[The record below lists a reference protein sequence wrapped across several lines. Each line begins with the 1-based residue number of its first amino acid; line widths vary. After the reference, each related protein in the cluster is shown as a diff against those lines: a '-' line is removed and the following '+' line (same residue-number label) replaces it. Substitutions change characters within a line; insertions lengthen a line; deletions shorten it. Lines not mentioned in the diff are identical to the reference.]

1 MIKKK
6 ICLSGI
12 GMAAS
17 NIANAIAALPPVRE
31 LGYDSKAEAKKE
43 KKRVRELVLRK
54 RRLDKLKVT

>member
-1 MIKKK
+1 
-6 ICLSGI
+6 
-12 GMAAS
+12 MAAS
-17 NIANAIAALPPVRE
+17 NIAEAIADLPPVRE